1 LLNFEEDHTELR
13 VGSCPYFKNPIM
25 TAKQLFTM
33 ALFVFFSCKGIAQ
46 SLAVNTDAS
55 AADNSAILDLKST
68 AKGMLIPRMLQ
79 SERTAISLPATGLLV
94 YQTDGSAGFYYNAGT
109 PASPVWTNINA
120 AAGNAWLTT
129 GNSAT
134 TAGPNFLG
142 TIDGEALIIKTG
154 GNAATNERM
163 RFLTTPQIVIN
174 RTAAQSGDYF
184 SVYGT
189 NASAAINSIASQTDY
204 PINAYSTGA
213 FAGVYG
219 ENTGTGQGLLG
230 SNSGTGTGV
239 YGASTNI
246 NGFGV
251 FGISQVAG
259 IAIGGSSAGGF
270 AISGTTNGASVTGIR
285 GLNQATNGTG
295 IIGLGN
301 NITVASLFTGGSGV
315 AANGTAA
322 GVYAVGTNAANGVGI
337 MGGGT
342 NITTIT
348 TTGQGEGV
356 AGNGNIYGVTGF
368 ARAAFGNDRWGG
380 YFDYVNSG
388 ASYAFVGGRTGGTDY
403 AIISLGAKS
412 TMVKD
417 ENGKNRVLYCTEAPE
432 VLFQD
437 FGTGQ
442 LQQGKA
448 HITIDPLFARNIQVD
463 EKHPLK
469 VFIQLEG
476 DCKGVYVTN
485 KTAFGFDV
493 MELQNGN
500 SAISFTWQIA
510 ANRADMKD
518 SNGNVISAFASN
530 RFPFGPERIISTE
543 QRATIIPVSETTP
556 ALPKKGVTASP
567 QKNGDH

>member
-1 LLNFEEDHTELR
+1 
-13 VGSCPYFKNPIM
+13 M
-25 TAKQLFTM
+25 TAKQLFTI
-33 ALFVFFSCKGIAQ
+33 AICLLLSYKSFAQ

-68 AKGMLIPRMLQ
+68 VKGLLIPRMLQ
-79 SERTAISLPATGLLV
+79 SERTAISLPATGLMI
-94 YQTDGSAGFYYNAGT
+94 YQTDGTTGFYYNAGT
-109 PASPVWTNINA
+109 PAAPVWTNINA

-129 GNSAT
+129 GNAAT

-142 TIDGEALIIKTG
+142 TTDGQELVIKTS

-189 NASAAINSIASQTDY
+189 GAASAINSIASQTDY

-219 ENTGTGQGLLG
+219 ENTGSGQGLLG
-230 SNSGTGTGV
+230 SNSGTGSGV
-239 YGASTNI
+239 YGASNNV

-251 FGISQVAG
+251 SGINQTTG
-259 IAIGGSSAGGF
+259 IGVFGSSSGGF
-270 AISGTTNGASVTGIR
+270 GISGTTNGATVAGIR
-285 GLNQATNGTG
+285 GLNQASNGTG
-295 IIGLGN
+295 IVGLGN
-301 NITVASLFTGGSGV
+301 NLTVASLLPAGSGL

-322 GVYAVGTNAANGVGI
+322 GVYAVGTNTSSGVGV
-337 MGGGT
+337 MAGGS
-342 NITTIT
+342 NITSIN
-348 TTGQGEGV
+348 TTGQGEGIT
-356 AGNGNIYGVTGF
+356 GNGAIYGVTGF
-368 ARAAFGNDRWGG
+368 ARAALANDRWGG
-380 YFDYVNSG
+380 YFDYMNSG

-417 ENGKNRVLYCTEAPE
+417 ENGRNRVLYCTEAPE

-437 FGTGQ
+437 FGAGR
-442 LQQGKA
+442 LQQGRA
-448 HITIDPLFARNIQVD
+448 HITIDPLLARNIQVD

-485 KTAFGFDV
+485 KTATGFDV
-493 MELQNGN
+493 TELQNGN
-500 SAISFTWQIA
+500 SDISFTWQIV
-510 ANRADMKD
+510 ANRADLKD
-518 SNGNVISAFASN
+518 SNGNVSSAFANN
-530 RFPFGPERIISTE
+530 RFPFGPERILTTAQPAIIS
-543 QRATIIPVSETTP
+543 AVPATTP
-556 ALPKKGVTASP
+556 PLPKKGVTATP
-567 QKNGDH
+567 QKNR